1 MSGTWLAAA
10 GVGFVAGYLS
20 GQFGIGGGMIT
31 TPAIRLILGGSE
43 LIAVGTPLPVIIPT
57 AITGVIEYHRRGL
70 LDARVGLTLGA
81 VGTAF
86 SVLGAWLTSLV
97 GGDVVLY
104 LTAALIAWTA
114 FDMAHLALRPE
125 QAAHV
130 TAARA
135 GRRGSWLWLAAIGA
149 ITGVYSGFLG
159 LGGGLVVVPV
169 LIRFLGFDAKH
180 AVGTSLLAV
189 LILAVPGT
197 IAHYLLGHIDVTI
210 ALGMS
215 LGVFPG
221 AMLGARVTAA
231 SQEKTVRMAFS
242 VMLLLVGL
250 ILAANEL
257 GWLSS

>member
-1 MSGTWLAAA
+1 VSETWLAAA

-31 TPAIRLILGGSE
+31 TPAIRLVLGGSE

-57 AITGVIEYHRRGL
+57 AITGVIEYGRRGL

-81 VGTAF
+81 VGAAF
-86 SVLGAWLTSLV
+86 TVLGAWLTSLV

-104 LTAALIAWTA
+104 LTAALIAWMA

-125 QAAHV
+125 PPEHV
-130 TAARA
+130 TAAKA
-135 GRRGSWLWLAAIGA
+135 GRRDSWLWLGAIGA
-149 ITGVYSGFLG
+149 IAGVYSGFLG
-159 LGGGLVVVPV
+159 LGGGLVIVPV
-169 LIRFLGFDAKH
+169 LVRFLGFDAKR
-180 AVGTSLLAV
+180 AVGTSLIAV
-189 LILAVPGT
+189 LMLAVPGT
-197 IAHYLLGHIDVTI
+197 ITHYLLGHIDITI

-215 LGVFPG
+215 LGVVPG

-231 SQEKTVRMAFS
+231 SQEKTIRLAFS
-242 VMLLLVGL
+242 VLLLAVGL